1 MTFAVQSELTWIDFL
16 RDAVVPLIR
25 AKLTPE
31 LVKLMTGQLRFAAGE
46 GKGECILLVDGIMK
60 VE

>member
-1 MTFAVQSELTWIDFL
+1 M
-16 RDAVVPLIR
+16 PLIR

-46 GKGECILLVDGIMK
+46 GKEKSVLLVDGIMK